1 MEIKFK
7 NFSRQELEKRKLLVE
22 ELLQEDIK
30 GLELNYVNLE
40 KAKEIK
46 RKYNSVTADDWSMK
60 PLEIVLA
67 NSDGIEIANIK

>member
-7 NFSRQELEKRKLLVE
+7 NFSRQEWEKRKLLVE